1 VSGLEDLQRIAQ
13 RHLLQGGPLPDTLV
27 DALAPP
33 VEERWGIYCE
43 GYRLRLVASLATTY
57 GALAARLGRE
67 AFATVAR
74 AFIDEHPSSF
84 RSLRDYGV
92 EFAAFLQERAD
103 DAETRLHAD
112 LAAFE
117 WHLAAAFDAP
127 DATATTVAALATLAP
142 HEWPGLS
149 FRAVPGL
156 GRLRTTTNAVAV
168 WRTCRAALEADHAAG
183 PVTDPPA
190 IDADSVEWLVVR
202 PALET
207 RFRSLPDDEAEA
219 FDRVLGGA
227 SFAELG
233 EALAVRHGENAP
245 LVAATWLKGWLT
257 EGALLRV

>member
-1 VSGLEDLQRIAQ
+1 MSGLEDLQRIAQ
-13 RHLLQGGPLPDTLV
+13 RHLLQGGPLPDTLLG
-27 DALAPP
+27 ALAPP

-67 AFATVAR
+67 DFATVAR
-74 AFIDEHPSSF
+74 AFIDGHPSTY
-84 RSLRDYGV
+84 RSLRDYGGD
-92 EFAAFLQERAD
+92 FAAFLRVRAT

-117 WHLAAAFDAP
+117 WLLAAAFDAP
-127 DATATTVAALATLAP
+127 DTTATTVAALATLAP

-149 FRAVPGL
+149 FCAVPGL

-168 WRTCRAALEADHAAG
+168 WRACRSALEADPAAG
-183 PVTDPPA
+183 PVTDPQA
-190 IDADSVEWLVVR
+190 ADTDAVDWLVVR
-202 PALET
+202 PTFET

-219 FDRVLGGA
+219 LDRVLGGA
-227 SFAELG
+227 SFAQLG
-233 EALAVRHGENAP
+233 EALALRHGGNAP